1 MVNTGLLLRRPYESN
16 YAAFRRFLVA
26 NQFETP
32 TGLKAELQACGE
44 SSARIPGKPWIAP
57 KAQEWERRFCSANGL
72 AFTSAT
78 PIDHRDPLRNCPVCA
93 AQCYHSFLFQY
104 PWATKCPI
112 HDQALTTTCPSCKQP
127 WPSPSE
133 LLKRYCRYCSARL
146 SLAHLAGSNSFSE
159 RMDTRH
165 FDAVN
170 AALEQFDQT
179 RRPVLSA
186 KYAGINQYGN
196 HSCVRTDHQNW
207 PSLVAHNDSTLQAAF
222 RAFGAELFPVQ
233 ERTFDIGPV
242 AEDTKTNR
250 FRETRWETRLSSWFD
265 AYLRE
270 QLRHRFGAEAVE
282 GSVDFLFANRYSVAH
297 VVYLCHINWSAVVNQ
312 PPRRRSH
319 LPYVSGCEL
328 FAKREF
334 GMPGTPCFVTHVGED
349 ILSSPELFALSGNSQ
364 PRQLSRQL
372 QVWLY
377 RCDLWWTF
385 LAMLRYL
392 DVVAV
397 GITNGWGWQNIFRKV
412 QGDGDPNAWYRP
424 RYFIRESEDG
434 QLLIRVPGWVANVD
448 ESDLRLKLEDL

>member
-1 MVNTGLLLRRPYESN
+1 
-16 YAAFRRFLVA
+16 
-26 NQFETP
+26 
-32 TGLKAELQACGE
+32 
-44 SSARIPGKPWIAP
+44 
-57 KAQEWERRFCSANGL
+57 
-72 AFTSAT
+72 
-78 PIDHRDPLRNCPVCA
+78 
-93 AQCYHSFLFQY
+93 
-104 PWATKCPI
+104 
-112 HDQALTTTCPSCKQP
+112 
-127 WPSPSE
+127 
-133 LLKRYCRYCSARL
+133 
-146 SLAHLAGSNSFSE
+146 
-159 RMDTRH
+159 
-165 FDAVN
+165 
-170 AALEQFDQT
+170 
-179 RRPVLSA
+179 
-186 KYAGINQYGN
+186 
-196 HSCVRTDHQNW
+196 
-207 PSLVAHNDSTLQAAF
+207 
-222 RAFGAELFPVQ
+222 
-233 ERTFDIGPV
+233 
-242 AEDTKTNR
+242 
-250 FRETRWETRLSSWFD
+250 SWFD